1 MVNMKKN
8 RNPFFAAMA
17 VIILIAVL
25 ATAAISVFTNKS
37 IVDMTYS
44 FERAMIQLPNGEI
57 VEGRVSSWMDFE
69 DGDQIQLRIGDKT
82 YLTHISNVVLI
93 SE

>member
-57 VEGRVSSWMDFE
+57 IEGRVSSWMDFE

>member
-8 RNPFFAAMA
+8 RNPFFAVMA
-17 VIILIAVL
+17 IIILIAVL
-25 ATAAISVFTNKS
+25 ATSAISVFTNKS

-57 VEGRVSSWMDFE
+57 VEGRVSSWTDFE

>member
-8 RNPFFAAMA
+8 RNPFFAAMV
-17 VIILIAVL
+17 VIILITVL

>member
-17 VIILIAVL
+17 VIILIAML
-25 ATAAISVFTNKS
+25 ATAAIGVFTNKS

-57 VEGRVSSWMDFE
+57 VEGCVSSWTDFE